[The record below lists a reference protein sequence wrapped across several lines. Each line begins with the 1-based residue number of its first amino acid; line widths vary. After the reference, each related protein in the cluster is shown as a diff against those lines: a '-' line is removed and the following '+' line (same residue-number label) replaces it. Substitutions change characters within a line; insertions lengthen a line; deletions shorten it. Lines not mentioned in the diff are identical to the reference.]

1 MSRAKVAGRG
11 PGRND
16 ASWSKLTTVSGSSA
30 AVVAL
35 LATVPQLACDTSKR
49 DALVS
54 TELAIGRIGS
64 LLWSIGPRY
73 GVVRVS
79 GVRTSRAVRLRFM
92 SRSGALSA
100 SICVQRAAHKQAKLV
115 R

>member
-35 LATVPQLACDTSKR
+35 LATVPQLACDTSQR

-79 GVRTSRAVRLRFM
+79 GVRTSLAVRLRFM
-92 SRSGALSA
+92 SRSGALSS
-100 SICVQRAAHKQAKLV
+100 SICVQRAAHKHAKLV